1 MWLMNGA
8 GLLQNILIGNIP
20 TTWSINGTGDFNGDG
35 KSDILWRQDATG
47 NVAMWQMN
55 GAGLL
60 ANILIG
66 NIPTNWTVQSA
77 NAN

>member
-1 MWLMNGA
+1 MKAAEVSTSCNA
-8 GLLQNILIGNIP
+8 TNISTAL
-20 TTWSINGTGDFNGDG
+20 SINGTGDFNGDN
-35 KSDILWRQDATG
+35 KSDILWRQDSTG